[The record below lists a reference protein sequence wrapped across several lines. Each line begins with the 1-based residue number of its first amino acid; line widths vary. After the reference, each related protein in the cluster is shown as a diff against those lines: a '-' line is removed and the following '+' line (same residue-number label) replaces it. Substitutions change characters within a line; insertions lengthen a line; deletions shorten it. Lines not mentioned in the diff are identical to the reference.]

1 MRTRH
6 ATARGAITKCSTAR
20 RRDAAG
26 PAGIRI
32 ILVRR
37 LLVLLLLALPASA
50 VTVDR
55 IAAVVDRQ
63 VLTVSEITQ
72 LVEIRFFPRHA
83 SDDEAHRREVL
94 DALIAQALRYRDVE
108 RFGAQDIPADT
119 IEARLLEM
127 QGRFAS
133 EADFLAAVARA
144 ELTLDEV
151 RALIKRQLQV
161 EAYIQER
168 FAPLVFITNE
178 EIAEYYRGEWTRQ
191 RRERG
196 LDVPPLDAVREEI
209 RVAVRGS
216 RVQEE
221 IGRWTSQ
228 LRERANVD
236 PGAGGPR
243 RHTWEQVSGHATT
256 RAAARSALVRRHRE
270 LHSLETGEAVRALRS
285 RRPSPPRCGRNTASK
300 A

>member
-1 MRTRH
+1 MLD
-6 ATARGAITKCSTAR
+6 CS
-20 RRDAAG
+20 
-26 PAGIRI
+26 I
-32 ILVRR
+32 VRR
-37 LLVLLLLALPASA
+37 FLVLLLLALPASA

-72 LVEIRFFPRHA
+72 LVEIRFFARTA
-83 SDDEAHRREVL
+83 ADEEAHRREVL

-119 IEARLLEM
+119 IEARVLEI
-127 QGRFAS
+127 QQRFAN
-133 EADFLAAVARA
+133 EAEFLAAVARA

-151 RALIKRQLQV
+151 RALVKRQLQV

-178 EIAEYYRGEWTRQ
+178 DIEEYYRGPWTRQ
-191 RRERG
+191 RRDRG

-209 RVAVRGS
+209 RTAVRGS

-221 IGRWTSQ
+221 IGRWTGQ

-236 PGAGGPR
+236 VYAWR
-243 RHTWEQVSGHATT
+243 
-256 RAAARSALVRRHRE
+256 
-270 LHSLETGEAVRALRS
+270 
-285 RRPSPPRCGRNTASK
+285 
-300 A
+300 